1 MNRLTHPKA
10 VPVDWSRDVIADQ
23 AVQFVR
29 LELDDGLHVPGLK
42 DNRLLER
49 CTAHLM
55 ALCNCSKRTAETNAA
70 QVIAEL
76 ASKNSRIQFDMHRS
90 TNYALFV
97 KDSAS
102 GVTRVISALEV
113 MSLLSAHDSKRTA
126 VDIATN

>member
-1 MNRLTHPKA
+1 MNRLTQPNVA
-10 VPVDWSRDVIADQ
+10 AVDWSRDFIADQ

-29 LELDDGLHVPGLK
+29 LELENGVQAPGLK

-55 ALCNCSKRTAETNAA
+55 ALCNCSRRTAETNAA

-113 MSLLSAHDSKRTA
+113 MNLLSAHDSKRTA
-126 VDIATN
+126 VDAAIN